1 MSVTG
6 ASAFLMHKIISGIGG
21 LLGGLALFAFWRPL
35 NMLDAC
41 IRSGISTGSAI
52 IFAVPTL
59 EFFELSLN
67 MHIILVAGAVIGF
80 FSWSILSMIARTLKK
95 YDRENTDALSAI
107 SDIRKNL
114 K

>member
-1 MSVTG
+1 MSATG

-21 LLGGLALFAFWRPL
+21 LLGGLAIFAFWRPL

-52 IFAVPTL
+52 IFAIPAL
-59 EFFELSLN
+59 EMLDLSLN
-67 MHIILVAGAVIGF
+67 MHMILFAGAVIGF

-95 YDRENTDALSAI
+95 YEKEEKDIIDAYRSI
-107 SDIRKNL
+107 KDK

>member
-1 MSVTG
+1 MSATG

-52 IFAVPTL
+52 IFAVPVL

-67 MHIILVAGAVIGF
+67 MHMILVASAVIGF
-80 FSWSILSMIARTLKK
+80 FSWSILSMIARSLKK
-95 YDRENTDALSAI
+95 YEREEKNIIDAYK
-107 SDIRKNL
+107 DL
-114 K
+114 KK

>member
-1 MSVTG
+1 MSATG

-52 IFAVPTL
+52 IFAVPAL
-59 EFFELSLN
+59 EMLELSLN
-67 MHIILVAGAVIGF
+67 MHMILVSGAVIGF

-95 YDRENTDALSAI
+95 YEREEKDIVDAYRSI
-107 SDIRKNL
+107 KDK

>member
-1 MSVTG
+1 MSATG
-6 ASAFLMHKIISGIGG
+6 ASAFLMGKILSGIGG

-52 IFAVPTL
+52 IFAIPALELL
-59 EFFELSLN
+59 EFKLD
-67 MHIILVAGAVIGF
+67 MHMILFAGAVIGF

-95 YDRENTDALSAI
+95 YEREEKDIVDAYHSI
-107 SDIRKNL
+107 KDK

>member
-1 MSVTG
+1 MSATG
-6 ASAFLMHKIISGIGG
+6 ASAFLMHKIISGVGG

-52 IFAVPTL
+52 IFAVPAL
-59 EFFELSLN
+59 EMLDLNLN
-67 MHIILVAGAVIGF
+67 MHMILFAGAVIGF

-95 YDRENTDALSAI
+95 YEKEEKDIIDAYHSI
-107 SDIRKNL
+107 KDK

>member
-1 MSVTG
+1 MSATG
-6 ASAFLMHKIISGIGG
+6 ASAFLMHKIISGLGG

-52 IFAVPTL
+52 IFAVPVL

-67 MHIILVAGAVIGF
+67 MHMILVTGAVIGF
-80 FSWSILSMIARTLKK
+80 FAWSVLSMIARSLKK
-95 YDRENTDALSAI
+95 FDREEKDILDAY
-107 SDIRKNL
+107 KNF
-114 K
+114 KK

>member
-1 MSVTG
+1 MSATG
-6 ASAFLMHKIISGIGG
+6 ASAFLMHKIISGLGG

-52 IFAVPTL
+52 IFAIPVL

-67 MHIILVAGAVIGF
+67 MHMILVAGAVIGF
-80 FSWSILSMIARTLKK
+80 FSWSILSMVARTLKR
-95 YDRENTDALSAI
+95 YDRENKEIMSAI
-107 SDIRKNL
+107 DDLKRK
-114 K
+114 

>member
-1 MSVTG
+1 MSATG
-6 ASAFLMHKIISGIGG
+6 ASAFLMHKIISGVGG

-52 IFAVPTL
+52 IFAVPAL
-59 EFFELSLN
+59 EMLDLSLN
-67 MHIILVAGAVIGF
+67 MHMILFAGAVIGF

-95 YDRENTDALSAI
+95 YEKEEKDIIGAI
-107 SDIRKNL
+107 NDIKKNS
-114 K
+114 

>member
-1 MSVTG
+1 MSATG
-6 ASAFLMHKIISGIGG
+6 ASAFLMHKIVSGLGG

-52 IFAVPTL
+52 IFAVPVL

-67 MHIILVAGAVIGF
+67 MHMILVAGAVIGF
-80 FSWSILSMIARTLKK
+80 FSWSILSMVARSLKK
-95 YDRENTDALSAI
+95 FDREEKNILDAYK
-107 SDIRKNL
+107 DFK

>member
-1 MSVTG
+1 MSATG
-6 ASAFLMHKIISGIGG
+6 ASAFLMGKVLSGIGG

-52 IFAVPTL
+52 IFAIPAL
-59 EFFELSLN
+59 EMLDFRLD
-67 MHIILVAGAVIGF
+67 MHMILFAGAVIGF

-95 YDRENTDALSAI
+95 FDRDEKDILDAYRSI
-107 SDIRKNL
+107 KDK

>member
-1 MSVTG
+1 MSATG
-6 ASAFLMHKIISGIGG
+6 ASAFLMGKVLSGIGG

-52 IFAVPTL
+52 IFAIPAL
-59 EFFELSLN
+59 EILDFSLD
-67 MHIILVAGAVIGF
+67 MHMILFAGAVIGF

-95 YDRENTDALSAI
+95 YDREEKDIIDAYHTI
-107 SDIRKNL
+107 KDK

>member
-1 MSVTG
+1 MY
-6 ASAFLMHKIISGIGG
+6 KIISGLGG

-52 IFAVPTL
+52 IFAVPAL

-67 MHIILVAGAVIGF
+67 MHMILVAGAVIGF
-80 FSWSILSMIARTLKK
+80 FSWSILSMVARTLKR
-95 YDRENTDALSAI
+95 YDRENKEIMSAI
-107 SDIRKNL
+107 DDLKRK
-114 K
+114 

>member
-1 MSVTG
+1 MSATG
-6 ASAFLMHKIISGIGG
+6 ASAFLMHKIISGLGG

-52 IFAVPTL
+52 IFAVPAL

-67 MHIILVAGAVIGF
+67 MHMILVAGAVIGF
-80 FSWSILSMIARTLKK
+80 FSWSILSMVARTLKR
-95 YDRENTDALSAI
+95 YDRENKEIMSAI
-107 SDIRKNL
+107 DDLKRK
-114 K
+114 

>member
-6 ASAFLMHKIISGIGG
+6 TSTFLMYKIISGLGG

-52 IFAVPTL
+52 IFAVPAL

-67 MHIILVAGAVIGF
+67 MHMILVAGAVIGF
-80 FSWSILSMIARTLKK
+80 FSWSILSMVARTLKR
-95 YDRENTDALSAI
+95 YDRENKEIMSAI
-107 SDIRKNL
+107 DDLKRK
-114 K
+114 

>member
-1 MSVTG
+1 MSATG

-52 IFAVPTL
+52 IFAIPVL

-67 MHIILVAGAVIGF
+67 MHMILVASAVIGF
-80 FSWSILSMIARTLKK
+80 FSWSILSMIARSLKK
-95 YDRENTDALSAI
+95 YEREEKNIIDAYK
-107 SDIRKNL
+107 DL
-114 K
+114 KK

>member
-1 MSVTG
+1 MSATG
-6 ASAFLMHKIISGIGG
+6 ASAFLMHKIISGVGG

-52 IFAVPTL
+52 IFAVPAL
-59 EFFELSLN
+59 EMLDLSLN
-67 MHIILVAGAVIGF
+67 MHMILFAGAVIGF

-95 YDRENTDALSAI
+95 YEREEKDIVDAYHSI
-107 SDIRKNL
+107 KDK

>member
-1 MSVTG
+1 MSATG
-6 ASAFLMHKIISGIGG
+6 ASAFLMGKIFSGIGG

-52 IFAVPTL
+52 IFAIPALELL
-59 EFFELSLN
+59 EFKLD
-67 MHIILVAGAVIGF
+67 MHMILFAGALIGF

-95 YDRENTDALSAI
+95 YEREEKDIVDAYHSI
-107 SDIRKNL
+107 KDK

>member
-1 MSVTG
+1 MY
-6 ASAFLMHKIISGIGG
+6 KIISGIGG

-52 IFAVPTL
+52 IFAVPAL

-67 MHIILVAGAVIGF
+67 MHMILVAGAVIGF
-80 FSWSILSMIARTLKK
+80 FSWSILSMISRMLKRLDK
-95 YDRENTDALSAI
+95 EEKDIIDAMKEVRSVI
-107 SDIRKNL
+107 DK

>member
-1 MSVTG
+1 MSATG

-52 IFAVPTL
+52 IFAVPAL
-59 EFFELSLN
+59 EMLELSLN
-67 MHIILVAGAVIGF
+67 MHMILVSGAVIGF
-80 FSWSILSMIARTLKK
+80 FSWSILSMIARTLKRYEK
-95 YDRENTDALSAI
+95 EEKDIIDAYRTI
-107 SDIRKNL
+107 KDK

>member
-6 ASAFLMHKIISGIGG
+6 ASVFLMGKVLSGIGG

-41 IRSGISTGSAI
+41 IRSGVSTGSAI
-52 IFAVPTL
+52 IFAIPAL
-59 EFFELSLN
+59 EMLDFSPD
-67 MHIILVAGAVIGF
+67 MHMILFAGAVIGF

-95 YDRENTDALSAI
+95 FDRDEKDILDAYRSI
-107 SDIRKNL
+107 KDK

>member
-6 ASAFLMHKIISGIGG
+6 TSTFLMYKIISGIGG

-52 IFAVPTL
+52 IFAVPAL

-67 MHIILVAGAVIGF
+67 MHMILVAGAVIGF
-80 FSWSILSMIARTLKK
+80 FSWSILSMVARTLKR
-95 YDRENTDALSAI
+95 YDRENKEIMSAI
-107 SDIRKNL
+107 DDLKRK
-114 K
+114 

>member
-1 MSVTG
+1 MSATG
-6 ASAFLMHKIISGIGG
+6 ASAFLMGKVLSGIGG

-52 IFAVPTL
+52 IFAIPAL
-59 EFFELSLN
+59 ELMEFKLD
-67 MHIILVAGAVIGF
+67 MHMILFAGAVIGF

-95 YDRENTDALSAI
+95 YEREEKDIVDAYHSI
-107 SDIRKNL
+107 KDK

>member
-1 MSVTG
+1 MSATG
-6 ASAFLMHKIISGIGG
+6 ASAFLMHKIVSGLGG

-52 IFAVPTL
+52 IFAVPVL

-67 MHIILVAGAVIGF
+67 MHMILVTGAVIGF
-80 FSWSILSMIARTLKK
+80 FAWSILSMVARTLKR
-95 YDRENTDALSAI
+95 YDRENKEIMSAI
-107 SDIRKNL
+107 DDLKRK
-114 K
+114 